1 MRTWSFAACSLVIL
15 SSSCAPDRSA
25 GARES
30 LGAPRGAAAVRI
42 VNQNWADLRV
52 YVARGEARSLLGLV
66 TAGGAQAFPVPTD
79 MLAGSGELR
88 LVADPVGSVL
98 VFSTDTFL
106 LDEGQTVEW
115 TIRNKPEF
123 SSLIIR

>member
-1 MRTWSFAACSLVIL
+1 MRIWNFATCTLLVL
-15 SSSCAPDRSA
+15 SSCAPDRSA
-25 GARES
+25 PAGEALPSIRS
-30 LGAPRGAAAVRI
+30 TAAASI
-42 VNQNWADLRV
+42 VNHNWSDVRV
-52 YVARGEARSLLGLV
+52 YVTRGEARSFLGLV
-66 TAGGAQAFPVPTD
+66 TAGGAQTFPVPTD

-106 LDEGQTVEW
+106 LDEGRTVEW

-123 SSLIIR
+123 SSLIVR